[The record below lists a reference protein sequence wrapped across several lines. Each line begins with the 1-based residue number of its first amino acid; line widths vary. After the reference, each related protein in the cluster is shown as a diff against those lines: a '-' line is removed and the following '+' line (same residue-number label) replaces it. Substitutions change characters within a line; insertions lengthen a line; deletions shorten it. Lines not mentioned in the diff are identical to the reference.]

1 MQRGF
6 TSPTRSTRYSLKKLP
21 LNQQSSFGNQAS
33 QCRSVFAAS
42 VAFVGSATRHALT
55 WWNGH
60 FQSEG
65 FWENDGRCTTSPRV
79 SQWARQAW
87 REKDHLLWRWFCS
100 SKRSSKQRS
109 IIGGRRLHDGLGGN
123 SVRDNQHGRQLKA
136 GSRLHSR
143 SHSPPLENIIW
154 AGTCVDR
161 LCGEVFCSVTS
172 SAAGN
177 SSSHCPVYSYIRPF
191 TLRWQTF
198 NLSSCPP
205 TKSPGFTLT
214 VMRHWTAPW
223 KRWGHTQNVVLVKS
237 NIVVIRETGD
247 SAWTTYSSLAP
258 VNNVFLILNF
268 VENLSQ
274 QLAALIHVGSKNC
287 CKE

>member
-1 MQRGF
+1 MQVCIRSERGF
-6 TSPTRSTRYSLKKLP
+6 CGISYTACTDMVRGWFSNEKE
-21 LNQQSSFGNQAS
+21 F
-33 QCRSVFAAS
+33 
-42 VAFVGSATRHALT
+42 
-55 WWNGH
+55 
-60 FQSEG
+60 
-65 FWENDGRCTTSPRV
+65 DGMMLRWTTSPRV
-79 SQWARQAW
+79 SLSARLAW
-87 REKDHLLWRWFCS
+87 RKMDPLWWRWFCS
-100 SKRSSKQRS
+100 SKRIWKRGSNL
-109 IIGGRRLHDGLGGN
+109 GGRRLHDGLGGDP
-123 SVRDNQHGRQLKA
+123 VRDDEHGRQLKA
-136 GSRLHSR
+136 GCRLHSR
-143 SHSPPLENIIW
+143 SCPAPAIKSQPDHKTMTR

-198 NLSSCPP
+198 NLSSCSP

-223 KRWGHTQNVVLVKS
+223 KRWGHTQNVVLFKS